1 MKRILVLCTGNSCR
15 SQMAEGYLKF
25 YTQQSAEIFSAGL
38 ESHGVNP
45 YAVKAMAEDSIDIA
59 GQHSKPVD
67 VFRGQHFDY
76 LITVCDEATQKMLKG
91 ISFREKL
98 HFSIP
103 DPAAFEGEYERKIE
117 EFRRVREIVKKH
129 MLRFIGRALH
139 ENTEA
144 AAG

>member
-25 YTQQSAEIFSAGL
+25 YTQRGAEIHSAGL

-45 YAVKAMAEDSIDIA
+45 FAVKVMEEDSIDIS
-59 GQHSKPVD
+59 GQHSKPVN

-76 LITVCDEATQKMLKG
+76 LVTVCDEAGQKILKG
-91 ISFREKL
+91 ISYNEKI

-103 DPAAFEGEYERKIE
+103 DPATYQGEREHILE
-117 EFRRVREIVKKH
+117 EFRRVREIVKKK
-129 MLRFIGRALH
+129 MLKFIGKALL
-139 ENTEA
+139 ESSEA
-144 AAG
+144 AA